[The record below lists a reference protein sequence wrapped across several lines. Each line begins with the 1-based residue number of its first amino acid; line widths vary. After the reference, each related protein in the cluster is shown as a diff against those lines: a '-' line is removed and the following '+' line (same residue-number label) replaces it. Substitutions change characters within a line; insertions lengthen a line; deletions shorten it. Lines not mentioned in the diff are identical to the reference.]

1 MSKWSDYIDGKLT
14 LGNVTKW
21 SFRPIVLSGVAVCLL
36 LVGVSNTLA
45 QDDANVESS
54 AKDSEN
60 AVEAVL
66 QEAAT
71 CPAEAATCPMKAA
84 ATCPA
89 ETAACPMEA
98 ACAMQNGRYCPMA
111 KVLTAD
117 GIGHC
122 CVCGCHCLKPADDSM
137 SCCDSPVCR
146 TLCAMRK
153 ISGPRAK
160 ERFRDACADV
170 VARIPKRGMMEK
182 FAPMTKFDA
191 PLPDGREMLSE
202 NEALSGN
209 RATILSENTAFSG
222 NHLCAKKSMN
232 ALFGVNVMVVLN
244 FDPGTMATTQSGNIE
259 EEVETEEETE

>member
-1 MSKWSDYIDGKLT
+1 MEKALTHTGRTEMSKWSDHIDGKLT

-21 SFRPIVLSGVAVCLL
+21 SFRPIVLSGMAVCLL
-36 LVGVSNTLA
+36 LVGVSTTWA
-45 QDDANVESS
+45 KDDANAKSS

-66 QEAAT
+66 QE
-71 CPAEAATCPMKAA
+71 
-84 ATCPA
+84 
-89 ETAACPMEA
+89 TAACPMEA
-98 ACAMQNGRYCPMA
+98 ACATQNGQYCPMA
-111 KVLTAD
+111 KILAAD

-122 CVCGCHCLKPADDSM
+122 CICGCHCLKPADDSM
-137 SCCDSPVCR
+137 SCCDSPVCQ

-153 ISGPRAK
+153 ISGPCVK

-170 VARIPKRGMMEK
+170 VARIPKRGMMGKMGPVARFGEPSL
-182 FAPMTKFDA
+182 A
-191 PLPDGREMLSE
+191 DGREMLSE

-244 FDPGTMATTQSGNIE
+244 FDPGTMTTTQSGDIE
-259 EEVETEEETE
+259 EEMETEEETE